1 MSPAPAPEP
10 AVPGS
15 GLPPVPAHR
24 YRLAYLAL
32 LWETAWPALWPALAV
47 AGLFLVLALVD
58 ILPELNAWLH
68 GAVLALFAV
77 GFAVALARGL
87 GAVRWPSRT
96 AARRRLE
103 TANQLAH
110 RPLTALQDRPAG
122 GDPASRAL
130 WQAHVVRMAAQA
142 KTLKVG
148 VPAAGLGRRDPIALR
163 AVLVLAVLVTGLI
176 AGVDGADRLGRAL
189 LPGLG
194 QGAAVPTTLDVWITP
209 PAYTG
214 LPPVFAGAVPHDQ
227 VLIVPAGSTLLAQ
240 AGGLR
245 NAPALVV
252 GGQTLPFTP
261 IEAGSFRV
269 EATLTQGD
277 RLGVM
282 QGRHEL
288 AGWPLRIVT
297 DQPPTI
303 GFRQPPGRTNRAV
316 LRLDYEAKDDYGL
329 EDASAIIRRV
339 DKPELEPI
347 TLPLPLST
355 KRREAQGTSY
365 HDLTAHPWSGLPVT
379 IQLQAT
385 DAIGQV
391 GSSEPVA
398 MKLPERNFSHPVARA
413 IVEQRKI
420 LVLNPD
426 QRHEV
431 GQALVRIAALPR
443 LYGDDT
449 VVFMAL
455 MSARA
460 RLVFEPGDSAIEP
473 VQQLLWDTAIRI
485 EEGEVGLRERD
496 LRAAEQAVRDAL
508 ARNAPDPELQKLI
521 DEMQQAL
528 DRLIDSMMQQALQN
542 PQRLERIP
550 RDRNAQTVDRRD
562 LQRMLDKARELA
574 RRGQREQAQALL
586 NQLQQMLENMR
597 AGVMDDNDDMADGDA
612 EMNQTMQGLQD
623 LARRQRDLLDRAFR
637 QSNRGQRGQKGQ
649 RGQQGMQG
657 QQGQAGEQGD
667 GEDGDDG
674 DIAGD
679 QESLRRA
686 LGEMMRRLGDSMGDI
701 PGALGRAERAMRD
714 AADAL
719 NRGAPGQ
726 ATGPQGQAL
735 DQLREG
741 ARSLADQMQGTGE
754 GDQRAR
760 GRADATRQQS
770 PGRDPFGRPMPN
782 ATGVDTGDVAIPDE
796 GQMERAREIYDE
808 LRRRASDP
816 DRPGVERDYLDRLM
830 RRF

>member
-1 MSPAPAPEP
+1 VSAAASPTPSPAALPGAPP
-10 AVPGS
+10 
-15 GLPPVPAHR
+15 HR

-32 LWETAWPALWPALAV
+32 LWEAIWPALWPALAV
-47 AGLFLVLALVD
+47 AGLFLLVALVD
-58 ILPELNAWLH
+58 VLPELNPWLH
-68 GAVLALFAV
+68 GAVLALFGI
-77 GFAVALARGL
+77 GFAIALVRGIGTIRL
-87 GAVRWPSRT
+87 PSL
-96 AARRRLE
+96 AGARRRLE
-103 TANQLAH
+103 TANQLRH

-122 GDPASRAL
+122 GDVASRAL
-130 WQAHVVRMAAQA
+130 WQAHLARMAAQVRV
-142 KTLKVG
+142 LKIG
-148 VPAAGLGRRDPIALR
+148 VPEAGLASRDPIGLR
-163 AVLVLAVLVTGLI
+163 AGLVLGLLVAGLF
-176 AGVDGADRLGRAL
+176 AGLDGWDRIGRAL
-189 LPGLG
+189 TPGLG
-194 QGAAVPTTLDVWITP
+194 HGVAVPTTLDVWVTP

-214 LPPVFAGAVPHDQ
+214 LPPLLASGLAPDQ
-227 VLIVPAGSTLLAQ
+227 TLMVPAGSSLLAQ

-245 NAPALVV
+245 SAPSLAV
-252 GGQTLPFTP
+252 GGQTTAFTP
-261 IEAGSFRV
+261 IESGNFRL

-277 RLGVM
+277 RLSIV
-282 QGRHEL
+282 QGRREL
-288 AGWPLRIVT
+288 AGWPMHIVA

-303 GFRQPPGRTNRAV
+303 AFKQPPGRTNRAA
-316 LRLDYEAKDDYGL
+316 LRLDYTAKDDYGL
-329 EDASAIIRRV
+329 ETATAIIRRS
-339 DKPELEPI
+339 DKPDLDPLELA
-347 TLPLPLST
+347 LPLPG
-355 KRREAQGTSY
+355 KRRDAQGTSY

-385 DAIGQV
+385 DAIGQSGV
-391 GSSEPVA
+391 SEA
-398 MKLPERNFSHPVARA
+398 ASITLPERTFTHPVARA

-420 LVLNPD
+420 LVLDPEKK
-426 QRHEV
+426 REV
-431 GQALVRIAALPR
+431 GQALARIAALPR

-460 RLVFEPGDSAIEP
+460 RLAFEVGDGAIEP
-473 VQQLLWDTAIRI
+473 VQQLLWDTAIHI

-496 LRAAEQAVRDAL
+496 LRAAEQAVRDAI

-528 DRLIDSMMQQALQN
+528 DRFIDSMLQQALQT
-542 PQRLERIP
+542 PTRERIP
-550 RDRNAQTVDRRD
+550 RDRNAQMVDRRD

-597 AGVMDDNDDMADGDA
+597 AGVMDDADDMDDGS
-612 EMNQTMQGLQD
+612 EMSQAMQGLQD

-637 QSNRGQRGQKGQ
+637 KSNRGQRGQ
-649 RGQQGMQG
+649 RGQPGQQG
-657 QQGQAGEQGD
+657 QQGQQSQQGD
-667 GEDGDDG
+667 QGEGEDGDEG
-674 DIAGD
+674 DLAGD

-686 LGEMMRRLGDSMGDI
+686 LGDMMRRLGEAGDI

-714 AADAL
+714 ATDAL

-726 ATGPQGQAL
+726 ATGPQGEAL

-741 ARSLADQMQGTGE
+741 ARSLADQMQQGQGE

-760 GRADATRQQS
+760 GRADSSRQQG

-808 LRRRASDP
+808 LRRRAADP
-816 DRPGVERDYLDRLM
+816 NRPGVERDYLDRLM